1 MLRTKIEKIENKN
14 TNKSEKNMP
23 IENIP
28 QKFTKTLFI
37 YNLHSNL
44 EEYSIYDFFSRDCR
58 IIDLKLLKDRS
69 NGKSKGM
76 AYIEVLT
83 EVKILVLEGSYECF
97 SINRKISLWKL
108 FNGKNFRSI
117 VIFYKAGKNSNG
129 ELSRS
134 KNSISLIPGQKY
146 NILDTITESSNIL
159 IVNNLNHGIRE
170 KDLFSLF
177 SLFGKVVK
185 IDSLFL
191 NNDFYYCVTF
201 TNYTS
206 VMLSKMK
213 LHKIKLGGR
222 PMSVLD
228 KKEFLDTF

>member
-83 EVKILVLEGSYECF
+83 EKDLMNALALTGKFLYGNYLMVKISE
-97 SINRKISLWKL
+97 
-108 FNGKNFRSI
+108 
-117 VIFYKAGKNSNG
+117 AGKNSNG

-228 KKEFLDTF
+228 KKEFLDTFKVK

>member
-1 MLRTKIEKIENKN
+1 MGMLRTKIEKIENKN

-83 EVKILVLEGSYECF
+83 EKDLMNALALTGKFLYGNYLMVKISE
-97 SINRKISLWKL
+97 
-108 FNGKNFRSI
+108 
-117 VIFYKAGKNSNG
+117 AGKNSNG

-134 KNSISLIPGQKY
+134 KNSISL
-146 NILDTITESSNIL
+146 L
-159 IVNNLNHGIRE
+159 
-170 KDLFSLF
+170 
-177 SLFGKVVK
+177 
-185 IDSLFL
+185 
-191 NNDFYYCVTF
+191 
-201 TNYTS
+201 
-206 VMLSKMK
+206 
-213 LHKIKLGGR
+213 
-222 PMSVLD
+222 
-228 KKEFLDTF
+228 

>member
-1 MLRTKIEKIENKN
+1 MI
-14 TNKSEKNMP
+14 
-23 IENIP
+23 
-28 QKFTKTLFI
+28 
-37 YNLHSNL
+37 
-44 EEYSIYDFFSRDCR
+44 FFSRDCR

-83 EVKILVLEGSYECF
+83 EKDLMNALALTGKFLYGNYLMVKISE
-97 SINRKISLWKL
+97 
-108 FNGKNFRSI
+108 
-117 VIFYKAGKNSNG
+117 AGKNSNG

-228 KKEFLDTF
+228 KKEFLDTFKVK